1 MVVLWGCVKFWGFR
15 VKVAIARKDEM
26 LEEMSR
32 DQKALQ
38 EKCVYLESMLEQQ
51 RKEFF
56 IK

>member
-1 MVVLWGCVKFWGFR
+1 MEVWNFR

-38 EKCVYLESMLEQQ
+38 EKCVYLENMLQQQ

-56 IK
+56 MK